1 MKIFYNGCSWTSGY
15 LLGDPKLECYVN
27 LLSEKLGGS
36 YVNIAKA
43 GASNQRILRTTYE
56 NCDES
61 FDLAI
66 IQMTFKERFEFA
78 SECRRDGYISL
89 LPNKLFKNKDSKE
102 SILFKEIFYRHFYT
116 ETYGDAV
123 EKVCFQALSDY
134 FYRIKVPV
142 ILTTV
147 NHKSTLPFHFKII
160 PKNFY
165 LDSTY
170 HPTRLGHKMLA
181 KFFHKN
187 IEQCLN
193 L

>member
-1 MKIFYNGCSWTSGY
+1 MKIFYNGCSWTSGRLDTNEEETY
-15 LLGDPKLECYVN
+15 PKILFKN
-27 LLSEKLGGS
+27 LGGS

-66 IQMTFKERFEFA
+66 IQMTFKDRFEFA
-78 SECRRDGYISL
+78 SELRKDGYISL

-142 ILTTV
+142 ILTTI
-147 NHKSTLPFHFKII
+147 NHRSTLPFHLKII
-160 PKNFY
+160 PKDY
-165 LDSTY
+165 SLDSTY
-170 HPTRLGHKMLA
+170 HPNKLGHNMLA
-181 KFFHKN
+181 KTFLKK